1 MGKRGINMLLYLVR
15 HGRTDWNAQRR
26 IQGRKDILLNAV
38 GIKQINDLADMIV
51 EKGKEAVF
59 YNMFES

>member
-1 MGKRGINMLLYLVR
+1 MLLYLVR